1 MNAKRVM
8 ITGEDLA
15 SQLRKHL
22 THAFEINVVI
32 RLSDPF
38 VSTITRDMMVSA
50 ADKVWSVW
58 KENVNDCDKQA
69 MAVVNECHRRA
80 ASESMPWAV
89 GFLRAAT
96 IKPGPQIRTRPAVD
110 HVYTWFFESAE
121 SLVIFDQTNRLWH
134 TPAQLRAVDFVFG

>member
-69 MAVVNECHRRA
+69 MAVRA
-80 ASESMPWAV
+80 AFSGA
-89 GFLRAAT
+89 G
-96 IKPGPQIRTRPAVD
+96 KGK
-110 HVYTWFFESAE
+110 
-121 SLVIFDQTNRLWH
+121 
-134 TPAQLRAVDFVFG
+134 